1 MTGQSVRMRMGEDRT
16 GVQGR
21 AGAEWEGVLDA
32 FAESQAGDAGA
43 AQLTVYHHSRPVVD
57 VWTATRHPGP
67 RPFGRESVGVLMS
80 VTKGLL
86 AVCVHLLS
94 QRGALDV
101 DAPVARHWPEYA
113 VNGKQGTTVADLL
126 THSAGLP
133 AFTGDP
139 ADVAG
144 IDLLDWDGC
153 VARLAA
159 ADPVWQPGAACSYH
173 ALTYGHLV
181 GEVVRRVTGVG
192 VGAFFAAEVAAP
204 LDLDLWIGLPQE
216 EEHRFVPQHCPA
228 PPPTRDRI
236 AMMPQAVGLDHD
248 DRLARS
254 LLASFAELSAVT
266 TAFDSRAGRAAEIPA
281 AGGIGNARSLARL
294 YASLIGHVDGIR
306 LLSPLTV
313 DRARTPRTDHLPAP
327 LRRPANADTARFGLG
342 FELPRSGLPM
352 LGDGSFGHAGAG
364 GRLGMAHPESGL
376 AVGYTCTE
384 MAWDPAAG
392 PDPRWLPWTRAIHEA
407 AGLPA
412 GR

>member
-1 MTGQSVRMRMGEDRT
+1 MGEVRAD
-16 GVQGR
+16 VQGQAD
-21 AGAEWEGVLDA
+21 AGWEGVLDA
-32 FAESQAGDAGA
+32 FAEGQAGDAGA
-43 AQLTVYHHSRPVVD
+43 AQLTVYDHGRPVVD
-57 VWTATRHPGP
+57 AWSAARHPGP
-67 RPFGRESVGVLMS
+67 RPFGPESVSVLMS

-86 AVCVHLLS
+86 AVCAHLLS
-94 QRGALDV
+94 ERGALDV
-101 DAPVARHWPEYA
+101 DAPVAQYWPEYA
-113 VNGKQGTTVADLL
+113 VNGKEGTTVAHLL

-139 ADVAG
+139 ADAVG
-144 IDLLDWDGC
+144 TDLLDWDAC
-153 VARLAA
+153 VAGLAA
-159 ADPVWQPGAACSYH
+159 AAPVWQPGTACSYH

-192 VGAFFAAEVAAP
+192 VGAYFAAEVAAP
-204 LDLDLWIGLPQE
+204 LELDLWIGLPPE
-216 EEHRFVPQHCPA
+216 EEHRFVPQHSPT

-236 AMMPQAVGLDHD
+236 AMMLKAVGLHD
-248 DRLARS
+248 DRPARS
-254 LLASFAELSAVT
+254 LMASFAELSAVT
-266 TAFDSRAGRAAEIPA
+266 AAFDSRAGRAAVIPA

-294 YASLIGHVDGIR
+294 YASLIGHVAGTR

-313 DRARTPRTDHLPAP
+313 DRARTPRTDHLPPPAP
-327 LRRPANADTARFGLG
+327 VRRPANADPARFGLG

-352 LGDGSFGHAGAG
+352 LGEGSFGHAGAG

-384 MAWDPAAG
+384 MTWDAAGG
-392 PDPRWLPWTRAIHEA
+392 PDPRWLPWTRAIHQA